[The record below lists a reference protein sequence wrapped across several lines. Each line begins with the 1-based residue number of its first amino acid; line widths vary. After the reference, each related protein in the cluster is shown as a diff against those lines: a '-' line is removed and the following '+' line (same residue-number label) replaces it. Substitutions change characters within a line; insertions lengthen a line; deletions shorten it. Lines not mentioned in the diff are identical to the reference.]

1 MSFRVFSSDLTEG
14 GMLPKEQVFNAMGFD
29 GGNTSPQ
36 LAWENPPEGTKSFV
50 VTMYDPDAPTG
61 SGWWHWVVVDI
72 PASTTELAKGAGSGK
87 ASLPSGAL
95 QTRNDFGFAG
105 FGGAAPPPG
114 ATHHYILTVHA
125 LKVDKLELDPLA
137 SGAMVGFM
145 VYMHSLGKATLTVTY
160 GSNQ

>member
-1 MSFRVFSSDLTEG
+1 MSFRLFSSDLTEG
-14 GMLPKEQVFNAMGFD
+14 GVLPKEQVFNAMGFA

-36 LAWENPPEGTKSFV
+36 LAWENPPEGTQSFV

-61 SGWWHWVVVDI
+61 SGWWHWIVTNI
-72 PASTTELAKGAGSGK
+72 PADAAELAKGSGSGQ

-114 ATHHYILTVHA
+114 AAHHYLFTVHA

-145 VYMHSLGKATLTVTY
+145 IYMHSLGKATLAVTY

>member
-1 MSFRVFSSDLTEG
+1 MSFRLFSSDLTEG
-14 GMLPKEQVFNAMGFD
+14 GVLPKEQVFNAMGFD

-36 LAWENPPEGTKSFV
+36 LAWENPPEGTQSFV

-61 SGWWHWVVVDI
+61 SGWWHWIVANI
-72 PASTTELAKGAGSGK
+72 PADVAELAKGSGSGK
-87 ASLPSGAL
+87 ASLPSGAS

-114 ATHHYILTVHA
+114 APHHYILTVHA

-145 VYMHSLGKATLTVTY
+145 IYMHSLGKATLTVTY
-160 GSNQ
+160 GVNP